1 MSAVHQAPYDP
12 LDALARANPAPAA
25 HLPDGRSPQ
34 AQTLLALLL
43 SPQHAE
49 ASTNGSGGNDVGRP
63 FTQRR
68 RRAATIVAVALTLLV
83 VLAGT
88 SAGQSLTDGFLAR
101 LSGWL
106 TGAPGE
112 VAPAQDSGSFAE
124 ANAAAYAKF
133 PAGSDLRLLLHGE
146 AAGLGFDLLGFRQ
159 GDSICLRLVRA
170 DYRSDHRSP
179 VCMPRRELASINAPA
194 VVAGTVRYDL
204 GGDPRCDDREV
215 CRDYRPTGSVQ
226 ATFGLVGDEVSAMKL
241 RTFGGRS
248 ISARLANSGFLALTP
263 SGEGDPGDTVIA
275 ALAELSDG
283 NHLAVPLLHPDIRY
297 ISSARDLATKSLVA
311 SDLPGPVQLDYEPAG
326 GSIGWLLR
334 RESRGDAF
342 GNRDQM
348 IEHTGSSDFARAVQ
362 PDPAS
367 AYRVGFTLLRVEAE
381 QYGGS
386 GNRGKTL
393 LCVQALPPLESDAL
407 RGACGPPDKL
417 FAARPERMVIADPAG
432 TPGGP
437 ILLAAASR
445 PDSQFP
451 AVVGAVSDDVATLR
465 LYFAH
470 GAAEQVPIKNNAF
483 ALQVAG
489 IKYPAKL
496 VAYDASGRVIGME
509 LIPRAP
515 YSIGIPRASA
525 SLRQHERPRKRTR

>member
-12 LDALARANPAPAA
+12 LDALARANPAPTAN
-25 HLPDGRSPQ
+25 LPDGRSPQ
-34 AQTLLALLL
+34 AQALLALLL
-43 SPQHAE
+43 SPHE
-49 ASTNGSGGNDVGRP
+49 AVTSTNGSSTSSVGRP
-63 FTQRR
+63 RR
-68 RRAATIVAVALTLLV
+68 CGRAGVAAALAFTLLV

-88 SAGQSLTDGFLAR
+88 SLGQSLASGLLER

-106 TGAPGE
+106 TGAPGA

-133 PAGSDLRLLLHGE
+133 PAGSDLRLLLHGQ

-179 VCMPRRELASINAPA
+179 VCMPRRELASIDPPA
-194 VVAGTVRYDL
+194 VVAGSVRYSL
-204 GGDPRCDDREV
+204 GGDPSCDDREV
-215 CRDYRPTGSVQ
+215 CRDYRPTASVQ
-226 ATFGLVGDEVSAMKL
+226 ATFGLVGDDVSGVKL
-241 RTFGGRS
+241 RTFGDRS
-248 ISARLANSGFLALTP
+248 ISARLGNSGFLALTP
-263 SGEGDPGDTVIA
+263 SPREGDPRDTVVA
-275 ALAELSDG
+275 ASAKRTDG
-283 NHLAVPLLHPDIRY
+283 SRLAVPLVHPDIRY
-297 ISSARDLATKSLVA
+297 FSSERELASKPLVA

-342 GNRDQM
+342 SNRDQM
-348 IEHTGSSDFARAVQ
+348 MEHTGSSDFARAVQ

-407 RGACGPPDKL
+407 RGACAPPDKL
-417 FAARPERMVIADPAG
+417 FAARPQQMIVADPAG

-470 GAAEQVPIKNNAF
+470 GAAEQVPIKDNAF

-525 SLRQHERPRKRTR
+525 LLRQQERSRKRTR